1 MTLFKLFIVSIVIT
15 IAKSQNF
22 TCENLLD
29 ISDNK
34 KSVSLPKLKTMQRK
48 DIITCLVRLGK
59 EPLRSL
65 EADYIWHSIKI
76 FYGDVANIPES
87 ILATL
92 QWVTPAI
99 PAEEY
104 YNITLGSID
113 VIENFG
119 KDYGLNENQLTAVAE
134 RVRHDFKEPE
144 DYTFYDLI
152 ALKQILCAFN
162 GSEIARIHAKAYKA
176 AFVEIGELKRCSTD
190 VLQAFFKLATD
201 SSAFGPPDYW
211 DNAVLSSIGALGEFL
226 PKNIQDKIS
235 KAKREMKQSLRT

>member
-1 MTLFKLFIVSIVIT
+1 MTLLKLSIVLIFIT
-15 IAKSQNF
+15 MAKTQNF
-22 TCENLLD
+22 TCEDMLD

-34 KSVSLPKLKTMQRK
+34 NSISLPRLQTMQRK
-48 DIITCLVRLGK
+48 DIITCLVHLGK
-59 EPLRSL
+59 KPLRSL

-113 VIENFG
+113 VIQNFG
-119 KDYGLNENQLTAVAE
+119 KDYVLNENQLTAVAE
-134 RVRHDFKEPE
+134 RVRDDFKEPE
-144 DYTFYDLI
+144 DFTFYDLV

-162 GSEIARIHAKAYKA
+162 GSEIERIHAKAYKA

-190 VLQAFFKLATD
+190 VLQGFLKLATD
-201 SSAFGPPDYW
+201 SSAFGPPDNW
-211 DNAVLSSIGALGEFL
+211 DNVVLCSIGVLGEFL
-226 PKNIQDKIS
+226 PQKIQDKIS
-235 KAKREMKQSLRT
+235 KAKRELKFLTP